1 MNRFTAAFLSAMLA
15 LVGLGGWASP
25 KAFLPV
31 ETFDFGEIPEGVLVC
46 REFTLLNLGDEEL
59 VLGTVAPSC
68 ACTSAPLPRDRLAP
82 GESLSIKVCFDSSG
96 YGGKRVF
103 ESVSIRTNDPEQPWV
118 RLGLS
123 GYVRPALP
131 HEALAKDL
139 FSALYLLLDVRDP
152 EAYARGHLLGA
163 VNLPFPKLSE
173 SLESLPRGLPILVY
187 GEEAEE
193 ATKILRNQG
202 LLARVLGADPER
214 WASLF
219 RSLSVGET
227 PPPPKIFGDVP
238 AFPAENLAK
247 RYLLVLD
254 LRPAEIF
261 REGTLPGAIQ
271 VNPEDLPAWAERL
284 PKAGDLP
291 EGVSFQVWIVDEDG
305 KGADEAA
312 RFLREEGIP
321 AVALVGGLANWR
333 ARYGQT
339 WLIPPFWTKTSA
351 VP

>member
-1 MNRFTAAFLSAMLA
+1 MLVV
-15 LVGLGGWASP
+15 VGLGGWASP

-31 ETFDFGEIPEGVLVC
+31 ETFDFGEIPEGLLVC

-82 GESLSIKVCFDSSG
+82 GESLLITVCFDSSG

-103 ESVSIRTNDPEQPWV
+103 ESVSIRTNDPEQPWI

-131 HEALAKDL
+131 HEALAKEL

-152 EAYARGHLLGA
+152 QAYARGHLLGA
-163 VNLPFPKLSE
+163 INLPYPKLPELSKF
-173 SLESLPRGLPILVY
+173 LPRGLSILIY
-187 GEEAEE
+187 GEEAGA
-193 ATKILRNQG
+193 ATQILRGQG
-202 LLARVLGADPER
+202 FLARALVADPER
-214 WASLF
+214 WPALF
-219 RSLSVGET
+219 RPLSVGEV
-227 PPPPKIFGDVP
+227 PPPPKGLEGVP
-238 AFPAENLAK
+238 GFPAENLVK

-271 VNPEDLPAWAERL
+271 VNPEDLPSWAERL
-284 PKAGDLP
+284 PKAKNLP
-291 EGVSFQVWIVDEDG
+291 EGVSFQVWVVDEDVKEAG
-305 KGADEAA
+305 EAA
-312 RFLREEGIP
+312 RFLREAGVP
-321 AVALVGGLANWR
+321 AVALVGGLGNWR
-333 ARYGQT
+333 ARYGRS
-339 WLIPPFWTKTSA
+339 WLIPPFWTKTSVA
-351 VP
+351 P

>member
-1 MNRFTAAFLSAMLA
+1 MLVV
-15 LVGLGGWASP
+15 VGLGGWASP

-31 ETFDFGEIPEGVLVC
+31 ETFDFGEIPEGLLVC

-82 GESLSIKVCFDSSG
+82 GESLLITVCFDSSG

-103 ESVSIRTNDPEQPWV
+103 ESVSIRTNDPEQPWI

-123 GYVRPALP
+123 GYVRPALL
-131 HEALAKDL
+131 HEAPAKEL
-139 FSALYLLLDVRDP
+139 FSTLYLLLDVRDP

-163 VNLPFPKLSE
+163 INLPYPKLPELSKFF
-173 SLESLPRGLPILVY
+173 PRGLPILIY
-187 GEEAEE
+187 GEEAEA
-193 ATKILRNQG
+193 ATQILRGQG
-202 LLARVLGADPER
+202 FLARALAADPER
-214 WASLF
+214 WSTLF
-219 RSLSVGET
+219 RSLSVGEP
-227 PPPPKIFGDVP
+227 PPPPKIFGGVP
-238 AFPAENLAK
+238 AFPAEALAK

-261 REGTLPGAIQ
+261 QERTLPGAIQ
-271 VNPEDLPAWAERL
+271 VNPEDLPVWAERL
-284 PKAGDLP
+284 PKAKNLP
-291 EGVSFQVWIVDEDG
+291 EGVSFQVWVVDEEG
-305 KGADEAA
+305 KEAGQAA
-312 RFLREEGIP
+312 RFLRETGVP
-321 AVALVGGLANWR
+321 AVALVGGLKNWR

-339 WLIPPFWTKTSA
+339 WWIPPFWTEASM